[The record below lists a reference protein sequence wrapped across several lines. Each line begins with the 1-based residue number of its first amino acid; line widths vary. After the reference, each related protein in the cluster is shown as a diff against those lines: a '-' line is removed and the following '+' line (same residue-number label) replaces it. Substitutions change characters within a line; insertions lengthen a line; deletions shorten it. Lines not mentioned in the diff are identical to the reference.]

1 MTTDR
6 EERREAREL
15 KLEERDRQ
23 ESVAWHRRLEV
34 WTAIVLAVA
43 GLASAWASF
52 QGGIWAKEETEN
64 FAAANTLTTESS
76 RLFIRAGQ
84 EESVFAALFLQYLD
98 AVADGQDKRA
108 AFVKNHMPPH
118 FRTEFDAWRAQQ
130 PDDVFDVPP
139 NSKLPSFAGPSRK
152 LAEEKRVEAQRVQGE
167 AHRAG
172 HVGDRYEIANVVL
185 ATALFLAGIGT
196 ILEQPR
202 AHRLVL
208 VLAGLLTLAAI
219 AQMLFTPMQMQT

>member
-1 MTTDR
+1 MVTDR
-6 EERREAREL
+6 NESREAHEL

-23 ESVAWHRRLEV
+23 EAVAWHRRLEV
-34 WTAIVLAVA
+34 WTAIVLAIA

-64 FAAANTLTTESS
+64 FAAANALTTESA
-76 RLFIRAGQ
+76 RLFTRAGQ

-108 AFVKNHMPPH
+108 AFVRNHMPPH
-118 FRTEFDAWRAQQ
+118 FSRAFEAWRATR
-130 PDDVFDVPP
+130 PANVFDAPP
-139 NSKLPSFAGPSRK
+139 HSKLPDFSGPSRK
-152 LAEEKRVEAQRVQGE
+152 LAEEKRVEAVRVQGE

-172 HVGDRYEIANVVL
+172 HVGDRYEIANVIL

-208 VLAGLLTLAAI
+208 VLAGLLTAAAI
-219 AQMLFTPMQMQT
+219 AQMLLTPMQMQS